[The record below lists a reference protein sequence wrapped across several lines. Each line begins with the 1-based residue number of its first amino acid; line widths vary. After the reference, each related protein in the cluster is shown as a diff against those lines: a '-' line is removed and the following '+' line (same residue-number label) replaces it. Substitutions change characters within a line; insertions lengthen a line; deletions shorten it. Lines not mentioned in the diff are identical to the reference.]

1 VFREATTASAAAIVL
16 FHNHPSG
23 DPRPSKDDLLLTYRM
38 LRAGDIMGIDVID
51 HLILADQRYYSL
63 AEAGKLTARVE

>member
-1 VFREATTASAAAIVL
+1 MAASAAAIVL

-23 DPRPSKDDLLLTYRM
+23 DPMPSDDDLLLTQRM

-63 AEAGKLTARVE
+63 VEAGKLAGRVE

>member
-1 VFREATTASAAAIVL
+1 
-16 FHNHPSG
+16 
-23 DPRPSKDDLLLTYRM
+23 M